1 MAATSHPLSRT
12 DLAHLVDGM
21 NLPIMVF
28 RGRRV
33 VYANPAARS
42 LEERLRQDHATEIVV
57 MLLNHI
63 DALAPILS
71 ETDTTTLVT
80 APTGETFAVQVRSL
94 GTRSRRRVAVTVRGI
109 GRELEAVRRR
119 YRLTAREVEVL
130 QLLLRGYRN
139 KDIAATLGI
148 SPATVKRHLMRV
160 FDKTGA
166 DSRTQLACRLA

>member
-1 MAATSHPLSRT
+1 
-12 DLAHLVDGM
+12 M

-28 RGRRV
+28 LGRRV
-33 VYANPAARS
+33 VYANPAARD
-42 LEERLRQDHATEIVV
+42 LETRLRQDHGTEIVV

-71 ETDTTTLVT
+71 EVDTTTLVT
-80 APTGETFAVQVRSL
+80 APNGETFAVQVRSL
-94 GTRSRRRVAVTVRGI
+94 GTRRRRRVAVTVRGI

-119 YRLTAREVEVL
+119 YRLTAREAEVL

-139 KDIAATLGI
+139 KDIAITLGI
-148 SPATVKRHLMRV
+148 SAATVKRHLMRV